1 MAMRNSISRLI
12 LVLVLPLAADAQVE
26 RLVIGQ
32 DGLDW
37 RESSQDLLG
46 LDDSVTIGSLQ
57 PFELDP
63 LINIGVGPKTE
74 KGQSTNILGYVWGS
88 DSPTADRRV
97 PGRQMPPPASVEDKT
112 AWVYGSWGSASTI
125 DGDVDQPTHSWVVNG
140 YTFDLGLVVPLNRVV
155 FFPPER
161 GRGAAG
167 PYLGLLFRDLF
178 PRQYVVSGS
187 LNPQE
192 FLFSDPSND
201 FNQLLSSDLSHDEQ
215 VADARFPTQFLRFTR
230 VRFPEPGFV
239 AEVEF
244 YGEGFLPE
252 TRYTSQLLDMGEPVN
267 FGRLQYDFEVYRSS
281 GSGGEPALAP
291 DAPVQIAIEVRSGRD
306 ETPLVYHIIDELRRE
321 IVAAFEDWDKAPR
334 KLDRGF
340 PGQQGAVED
349 DLANWSFW
357 SVPHYTAGEGI
368 RVPDGR
374 QFIQL
379 RASITSEEVFAF
391 GRLNSLSIEYSPLLA
406 NPLVGEVALVEDPHP
421 TGGVAEVPLGEPVML
436 TYDVR
441 ADFSSE
447 TQTGFNAIRLQTP
460 EAADLQRFEMGE
472 PLVIVEPDSV
482 TVNDRELVVHFPSH
496 PVNRTSNQ
504 PVRLTFA
511 TQVFNYITMFEGE
524 AFQIGGENLPQSID
538 GGDATS
544 LVSTDGLQV
553 FTPLQRLEVLAGVDL
568 GARVLTPN
576 GDGVHDELEVSFTLQ
591 GIEAAVVDVSIY
603 DLGGRLV
610 RRLVDGEMRSEGRYR
625 DVWDGMGDRGLVA
638 PGLYLARVAVDT
650 DLGTFE
656 QTQSMAVAY

>member
-1 MAMRNSISRLI
+1 
-12 LVLVLPLAADAQVE
+12 
-26 RLVIGQ
+26 
-32 DGLDW
+32 
-37 RESSQDLLG
+37 
-46 LDDSVTIGSLQ
+46 
-57 PFELDP
+57 
-63 LINIGVGPKTE
+63 
-74 KGQSTNILGYVWGS
+74 
-88 DSPTADRRV
+88 
-97 PGRQMPPPASVEDKT
+97 
-112 AWVYGSWGSASTI
+112 
-125 DGDVDQPTHSWVVNG
+125 
-140 YTFDLGLVVPLNRVV
+140 
-155 FFPPER
+155 
-161 GRGAAG
+161 
-167 PYLGLLFRDLF
+167 
-178 PRQYVVSGS
+178 
-187 LNPQE
+187 
-192 FLFSDPSND
+192 
-201 FNQLLSSDLSHDEQ
+201 
-215 VADARFPTQFLRFTR
+215 
-230 VRFPEPGFV
+230 
-239 AEVEF
+239 
-244 YGEGFLPE
+244 
-252 TRYTSQLLDMGEPVN
+252 MGEPVN

-482 TVNDRELVVHFPSH
+482 TVNDQELVVHFPSH

-576 GDGVHDELEVSFTLQ
+576 GDGVHDELEVSSTLQ

-638 PGLYLARVAVDT
+638 PGLYLARVSVDT